1 MTYFLQPGYISRNMN
16 EWTKAT
22 EEAKVHVGLQG
33 KLRTGT
39 AKCVSQRL
47 VGFSDHLYTTH
58 YIHSDEEGKKVCWE
72 KQNWLS
78 SVIWHLIT
86 SG

>member
-1 MTYFLQPGYISRNMN
+1 MN
-16 EWTKAT
+16 EWNKAT

-33 KLRTGT
+33 QLRTAT
-39 AKCVSQRL
+39 AKCVLQCL

-58 YIHSDEEGKKVCWE
+58 CIHSDEGGKKVCWE

-78 SVIWHLIT
+78 SDKL
-86 SG
+86 SS